1 MVINNTLAVS
11 CAINK
16 VIPENQFGFRHKHS
30 TIHAI
35 NKLTSDICWA
45 INARQRIATCLI
57 DLEKTFDT
65 VWIPAPIY
73 KLIKRNFPKYL
84 IKIFWDVITKKNVLN
99 DRHFTYIK

>member
-1 MVINNTLAVS
+1 MVINNTLAVF

-45 INARQRIATCLI
+45 LNAKQRVTACLV
-57 DLEKTFDT
+57 DLEKAVDT
-65 VWIPAPIY
+65 VWIPGLNY
-73 KLIKRNFPKYL
+73 KMIKKNFHEYL
-84 IKIFWDVITKKNVLN
+84 IKIVWDMMTNKTFLMA
-99 DRHFTYIK
+99 DCQHT